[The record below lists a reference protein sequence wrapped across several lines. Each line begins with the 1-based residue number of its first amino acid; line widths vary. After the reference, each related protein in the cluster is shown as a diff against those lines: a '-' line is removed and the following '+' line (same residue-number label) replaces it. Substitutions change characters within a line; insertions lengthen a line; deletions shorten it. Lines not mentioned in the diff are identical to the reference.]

1 MNKILNNFRNIKYG
15 PALED
20 DKQVLTW
27 IKNLSGSNKNYIDGK
42 WAILKNSKKIQVNY
56 L

>member
-1 MNKILNNFRNIKYG
+1 MNKVLQNFKKIKYG

-20 DKQVLTW
+20 DTEVLRW

-42 WAILKNSKKIQVNY
+42 WISSKNSKKIDGAK
-56 L
+56 